1 MVQSG
6 EQRALDPPRR
16 AQGAA
21 SGVTRR
27 VATGLRSGWPLV
39 LIFGLV
45 FAAAAY
51 VVSTRTPA
59 RYSASARVFLDGGR
73 VSANGAEPV
82 REVLTQSQL
91 AVSTAAVTQVSRQL
105 HLPATTIIENITTEA
120 APNGNYFTVTGVSDT
135 AAGAVALVSA
145 IELAYEDLAGQQ
157 TQSSGGSGLLDQLV
171 QQRVAVQSAY
181 AAAQQRL
188 AASPNDTQL
197 QARVA
202 VLAEQVKALTAQ
214 ENSAFSNSYP
224 SGSIVHLVEQPQL
237 PDHPSAP
244 QPKRNALLGAV
255 VGVLLAST
263 VLWWRSDRLATVG
276 TADVSVATQL
286 PRLAELPGNSQ
297 VPWLRRRRRAGRT
310 GAFAEVALA
319 VDLAMPAD
327 GRVLLLTSSRP
338 ADLAPEVA
346 AGIAKAFAQD
356 QRVVLVDGHPQNP
369 ALTRVLESLGVWA
382 GVSPIDLASGIVAMP
397 AEELSP
403 ESLFVPAQEVR
414 GRDRRRAYSSLV
426 AALRDLAD
434 LAIVVVPPPDA
445 SLAAALLASSA
456 DAAVLV
462 VCKGTPLSTAVATND
477 RLGALECPTLGYVL
491 DRSVNVG
498 LARRSLDWLGRIC
511 GRKQSVR
518 LRPVG
523 GPGPMGAATAVPEAV
538 PPGDSALAPVPAVVV
553 GRASVV
559 PPQPAAPPQGAQ
571 PAVAPAQ
578 PVAEV
583 GQMTKM

>member
-16 AQGAA
+16 ARGAA

-39 LIFGLV
+39 LIFGLA

-59 RYSASARVFLDGGR
+59 RYSTSARVFLDGGQ
-73 VSANGAEPV
+73 VSAKGAEPV

-91 AVSTAAVTQVSRQL
+91 ALSTAAVTQVSEQL
-105 HLPATTIIENITTEA
+105 HMAATTIIENVTTEA
-120 APNGNYFTVTGVSDT
+120 APSGNYFTVTGVSDT
-135 AAGAVALVSA
+135 PAGAVALVSA
-145 IELAYEDLAGQQ
+145 IELAYEDLVGQQ

-171 QQRVAVQSAY
+171 QQRVAVQSAH
-181 AAAQQRL
+181 AAAQQQL

-197 QARVA
+197 QARAA

-214 ENSAFSNSYP
+214 ENNAFSSSYP
-224 SGSIVHLVEQPQL
+224 SRSIVRLVEQPQL
-237 PDHPSAP
+237 PVHPSAP
-244 QPKRNALLGAV
+244 QPKRNALLGAL

-263 VLWWRSDRLATVG
+263 VLWWRSDRLATVD
-276 TADVSVATQL
+276 TADVSATTQL

-297 VPWLRRRRRAGRT
+297 MPWLRSRRRVGRT

-319 VDLAMPAD
+319 VDVAMPAA

-346 AGIAKAFAQD
+346 AGIAMAFAQD
-356 QRVVLVDGHPQNP
+356 RRVVLVDGYPQIP
-369 ALTRVLESLGVWA
+369 ALARVLESLGVRA
-382 GVSPIDLASGIVAMP
+382 GVSSIDLASGIVAMP
-397 AEELSP
+397 AEKLSP
-403 ESLFVPAQEVR
+403 ESHFVPAQEVR
-414 GRDRRRAYSSLV
+414 GRGRRAYSSFV

-462 VCKGTPLSTAVATND
+462 VCKGTPLSTVVATND
-477 RLGALECPTLGYVL
+477 RLAALECPTLGYVL

-498 LARRSLDWLGRIC
+498 LARRWLDWLGRIW

-523 GPGPMGAATAVPEAV
+523 GPGPAGAATDVPEAV
-538 PPGDSALAPVPAVVV
+538 PPGDSALAPAPAVV
-553 GRASVV
+553 GPASVV
-559 PPQPAAPPQGAQ
+559 PLQPVAPPQEPNRPSRRPSRRRRSAR
-571 PAVAPAQ
+571 
-578 PVAEV
+578 
-583 GQMTKM
+583 

>member
-16 AQGAA
+16 ARGAA

-39 LIFGLV
+39 LIFGLA

-59 RYSASARVFLDGGR
+59 RYSASARVFLDGGQ
-73 VSANGAEPV
+73 VSAKGGEPERV
-82 REVLTQSQL
+82 VLTQSQL
-91 AVSTAAVTQVSRQL
+91 ALSTAAVTQVSRQL
-105 HLPATTIIENITTEA
+105 HLPATTIVENVTTESS
-120 APNGNYFTVTGVSDT
+120 PNGNYFRVSGVSDT

-145 IELAYEDLAGQQ
+145 IQLAYVDLVRQQ
-157 TQSSGGSGLLDQLV
+157 TQSSGGSGLVDQLV
-171 QQRVAVQSAY
+171 QQRVALQSAY
-181 AAAQQRL
+181 AAAKQQL
-188 AASPNDTQL
+188 AASPNDTTL
-197 QARVA
+197 QARVV

-214 ENSAFSNSYP
+214 ENSAFSNSNP

-276 TADVSVATQL
+276 IADVSAATQL

-297 VPWLRRRRRAGRT
+297 MPWLRRRRRAGRI

-319 VDLAMPAD
+319 VDVAMPAD
-327 GRVLLLTSSRP
+327 KGVLLLTSSRP

-356 QRVVLVDGHPQNP
+356 RRVVLVDGHPQNP
-369 ALTRVLESLGVWA
+369 ALTRVLKGLGVWA
-382 GVSPIDLASGIVAMP
+382 GVSPIDGASGIVAMP

-414 GRDRRRAYSSLV
+414 GRGRRAYSSLV

-445 SLAAALLASSA
+445 SLAAALFASSA

-462 VCKGTPLSTAVATND
+462 VCKGTPLSTVVATND

-498 LARRSLDWLGRIC
+498 LARRSLDWLGRIW

-523 GPGPMGAATAVPEAV
+523 GPGPAGAATDVPEAV
-538 PPGDSALAPVPAVVV
+538 SPGDSALAPVPAFV
-553 GRASVV
+553 GRVSVV

-571 PAVAPAQ
+571 PAVVPDQ

-583 GQMTKM
+583 DQMTSM